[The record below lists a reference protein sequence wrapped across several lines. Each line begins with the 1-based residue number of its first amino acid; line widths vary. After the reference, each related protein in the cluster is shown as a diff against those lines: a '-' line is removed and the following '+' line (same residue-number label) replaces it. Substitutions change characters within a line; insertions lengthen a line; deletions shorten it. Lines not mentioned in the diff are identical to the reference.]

1 MSKALNRLINKTT
14 VRVIKNTAKLDLA
27 VDDLVDKFKDSCPP
41 KPELLKIV
49 QQKNQLQ
56 SGLQN
61 VVGVFS
67 TLQTSAQ
74 VTETTVSA
82 ISAAVLIIK
91 TIPIPTSFPPG
102 FGIPINVITILAD
115 ALDTLGDVLKGAKGS
130 ISVIPTVSR
139 TITTAANDSIS
150 KLQVL
155 DANLDRCIEE
165 LASGMNQNEKNNLIN
180 EIGNVAATSGDF
192 SDAGL
197 NLETEKE
204 LENQLSPNSTDP
216 YLYQKTGFTTA
227 DWKLTIEYNAN
238 NEFSFPQRRI
248 KAENINESTSNPYK
262 GVVVYNIE
270 GEKWS
275 YSSSVKVLIE
285 EAKYVIEQLNSSFNQ
300 YGNNDQFNGGVPT
313 SLVGGGNTI
322 LSSTDGVS
330 GNITADGFG
339 TATSNLPPPGVEIP
353 SKLQLLSL
361 PKPENN
367 QSNLKF
373 GTIKTFKNNEKIK
386 IIADVGEQPFQ
397 NNNNLFD
404 FGIYGYGEF
413 KLTVGI
419 ARSGQI
425 GPPKLITLFP
435 KREKKEKIINLPRK
449 GNYIVTLFVTE
460 QDDLR
465 SANQP
470 RVEIKP
476 V

>member
-165 LASGMNQNEKNNLIN
+165 LASGMNQNEKNNLSN

-248 KAENINESTSNPYK
+248 KAVNDNFDKNNIFK
-262 GVVVYNIE
+262 GAVKYNQEFGVY
-270 GEKWS
+270 S
-275 YSSSVKVLIE
+275 YSTSVKVLVDE
-285 EAKYVIEQLNSSFNQ
+285 MKFVIDNLNTGWWRNKLRKEQMTEVQINQ
-300 YGNNDQFNGGVPT
+300 GLSGIGSGAT
-313 SLVGGGNTI
+313 AGGGTSQGGSSSNTGGSTST
-322 LSSTDGVS
+322 SS
-330 GNITADGFG
+330 
-339 TATSNLPPPGVEIP
+339 
-353 SKLQLLSL
+353 
-361 PKPENN
+361 
-367 QSNLKF
+367 
-373 GTIKTFKNNEKIK
+373 
-386 IIADVGEQPFQ
+386 
-397 NNNNLFD
+397 
-404 FGIYGYGEF
+404 
-413 KLTVGI
+413 
-419 ARSGQI
+419 
-425 GPPKLITLFP
+425 
-435 KREKKEKIINLPRK
+435 
-449 GNYIVTLFVTE
+449 
-460 QDDLR
+460 
-465 SANQP
+465 
-470 RVEIKP
+470 
-476 V
+476 